1 MSGVIRPV
9 QQHLPLLQ
17 TTYKDGKEDGL
28 WEEFDKD
35 GQLRGR
41 ENWIDGKIEGL
52 SEFYRN
58 GEEDECR
65 AGDRLHI
72 VRRQRLWDRYRHHL
86 WDISVAELYG
96 RRHF

>member
-1 MSGVIRPV
+1 
-9 QQHLPLLQ
+9 LPLLQ

-28 WEEFDKD
+28 WEELDKD

-58 GEEDECR
+58 GEEDKCR
-65 AGDRLHI
+65 ARGIACILYA
-72 VRRQRLWDRYRHHL
+72 VSAYGT
-86 WDISVAELYG
+86 DIDITCG
-96 RRHF
+96 IFQ